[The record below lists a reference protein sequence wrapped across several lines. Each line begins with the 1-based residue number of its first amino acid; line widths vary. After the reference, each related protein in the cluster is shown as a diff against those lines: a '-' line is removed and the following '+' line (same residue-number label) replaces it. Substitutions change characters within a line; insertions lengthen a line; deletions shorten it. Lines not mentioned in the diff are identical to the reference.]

1 MESQV
6 CRAFYVKFLIS
17 IAVALLI
24 LSGISA
30 ALVRYIEDISNEVTL
45 RDEGRDVQI
54 VTLEKNVEDFL
65 KKYEIELG
73 PGDSV
78 SPDPQQQLYDGIVV
92 EITRTVPY
100 YAVADGKESMVYLPL
115 GSTVDEVLKKA
126 GIVVREQD
134 EVNYMVYASAIPEE
148 KIVVTRYDQ
157 EVIVEKEPIPYNV
170 IVKKDNNIDEGVN
183 KVVQEGKQGELQREI
198 LVSYRDGNEISR
210 EVIEE
215 KVAVKPVDRIV
226 HKGTVK
232 KKITSRGDTLRY
244 TTVKTFQ
251 ATAYTHTGRATKTGV
266 TPKVGYIAVDPRVI
280 PLRRTVYVEFPR
292 GWEHLNGYYR
302 AMDTGGAIKGNRIDV
317 FMETE
322 GQCRKFGRRNVKI
335 YFPK

>member
-1 MESQV
+1 
-6 CRAFYVKFLIS
+6 
-17 IAVALLI
+17 
-24 LSGISA
+24 
-30 ALVRYIEDISNEVTL
+30 
-45 RDEGRDVQI
+45 
-54 VTLEKNVEDFL
+54 
-65 KKYEIELG
+65 
-73 PGDSV
+73 
-78 SPDPQQQLYDGIVV
+78 
-92 EITRTVPY
+92 
-100 YAVADGKESMVYLPL
+100 MVYLPL

-266 TPKVGYIAVDPRVI
+266 MPKVGYIAVDPRVI